1 MKKQTGFTLIELM
14 IVIAIIAILAAIAI
28 PAFQRYLQEG
38 RMTKTIDHFEEAI
51 RVTKAEFAKS
61 TAKAARTGQTP
72 ALISAD
78 TIINIVNPD
87 NRLAA
92 INSAARAFLN
102 SAQTADNQG
111 TVGIVMGGTA
121 GNQTATITHGPAY
134 GGDMAASTHVVNQV
148 DF

>member
-1 MKKQTGFTLIELM
+1 M

-72 ALISAD
+72 ALITAD
-78 TIINIVNPD
+78 TLINIVNPD

-102 SAQTADNQG
+102 TAQTADNQG
-111 TVGIVMGGTA
+111 TVGIVMAGTA